1 MWWTRGTV
9 SGESN
14 ASSPIDPRYTRR
26 PQPQPQPTP
35 GRYLSATR
43 HMYLL
48 DIAALSSRAPP
59 ASPTRTRTRLQL
71 PHSLTPK
78 ARTLSQA
85 TNDSEM
91 EALRKARRSA
101 FQHHP
106 VSRSLAPLNT
116 QSTQRTLSSTNT
128 QPERRSEHVCRSFA
142 LCRSPTALPWVSQL
156 RPAQKHAPP
165 SALHCTRLLQARVQY
180 KAPQDG
186 TQQTAAA
193 SALPRSS

>member
-1 MWWTRGTV
+1 MFLTNTFLTNMDDEEQAEIQGWLEDVLGSPFPMGSTFEDCLA
-9 SGESN
+9 SGARLCQVMNRLCESN

-106 VSRSLAPLNT
+106 VSRSLTPLN
-116 QSTQRTLSSTNT
+116 
-128 QPERRSEHVCRSFA
+128 PEYTTHPIVH
-142 LCRSPTALPWVSQL
+142 Q
-156 RPAQKHAPP
+156 HA
-165 SALHCTRLLQARVQY
+165 A
-180 KAPQDG
+180 
-186 TQQTAAA
+186 
-193 SALPRSS
+193 